1 MKIAVIGKGGSG
13 KTTIS
18 ATLSRLLARRG
29 LAVVAID
36 GDPNPN
42 LAVALGVSAQ
52 QADRLRPLPNDLL
65 KHVSDD
71 EGAISLTITRTK
83 NELETECG
91 AEAPDG
97 VTLLLGGQVEAAGRG
112 CLCSKHATVRGL
124 MGELALEKRDVIVL
138 DMEAS
143 IEHLSRGTIAH
154 AERLL
159 IVVEPYY
166 RALETAGRIAR
177 LAPQLGIPDVM
188 AIGNKVRGREDEA
201 AIRTYCAQRNLP
213 IGAMVPYDDRVGEA
227 DRRGMALLDYA
238 PDSRAVEAILG
249 LSSRLAG
256 VTSN

>member
-29 LAVVAID
+29 LSVVAID

-52 QADRLRPLPNDLL
+52 QADRLQPLPTDLL

-71 EGAISLTITRTK
+71 EGALTLTITRTK
-83 NELETECG
+83 NQLETECG
-91 AEAPDG
+91 AQAPDG
-97 VTLLLGGQVEAAGRG
+97 VTLLLGGQVDAAGRG

-124 MGELALEKRDVIVL
+124 MGEIVLEERDVIVL

-188 AIGNKVRGREDEA
+188 AIGNKVRGGEDEA
-201 AIRTYCAQRNLP
+201 AIRAYCAQHDLP
-213 IGAMVPYDDRVGEA
+213 IGAMVPYDDQVGQA

-238 PDSRAVEAILG
+238 PDSPAVSAIAQ

-256 VTSN
+256 LTSS

>member
-42 LAVALGVSAQ
+42 LAIALGVSAQ

-83 NELETECG
+83 NELEAECG

-124 MGELALEKRDVIVL
+124 MGELVLERRDVIVL

-188 AIGNKVRGREDEA
+188 AIGNKVRGGEDEA
-201 AIRTYCAQRNLP
+201 AIRTYCAQHNLP

-238 PDSRAVEAILG
+238 PDSRAVEAIVG
-249 LSSRLAG
+249 LSNRLAG

>member
-42 LAVALGVSAQ
+42 LAIALGVSAQ

-65 KHVSDD
+65 RHVSDD
-71 EGAISLTITRTK
+71 EGAISLTLTRTK

-97 VTLLLGGQVEAAGRG
+97 VTLLLGGQVEMAGRG

-124 MGELALEKRDVIVL
+124 MGELVLEKRDVIVL

-188 AIGNKVRGREDEA
+188 AIGNKVRGGEDEA
-201 AIRTYCAQRNLP
+201 AIRTYCAQHNLQ